1 MDNRTVK
8 KDPMME
14 IFIDECSD
22 LVTQYET
29 YLSMAAERN
38 EYTMDIVNEI
48 FRITHTI
55 KADATMMLFEC
66 LAVPMRA
73 FEHILYFYRD
83 EKAAIDF
90 DRFTELLEG
99 LVAYSAD
106 EITLLMED
114 KASDN
119 DGQDIAEEFKKYR
132 DEIAGGLKVE
142 TVEDV
147 EKTERSE
154 SHDEP
159 MRFYI
164 GSAEDS
170 EGAGEKPDRYASIKG
185 DTHTAMRV
193 INEERAAAKA
203 AKEQKKKCGP
213 KKKCESA
220 HDETEKTAKKI
231 LPGHLNSG
239 DELKTL
245 SAIVRHLTELET
257 RMNESKAE
265 NPVVAPFALSLH
277 ERNMELLNWIT
288 SAATTPMGYISPKLH
303 KTIEEMNQR
312 MGRKI
317 ELEIEGEEILVNKEW
332 IDGLSGAL
340 VHMLR
345 NAVDHGI
352 ESKELRVS
360 RGKPAEG
367 KVTVSYANNGN
378 AFTMTVSDDGRGID
392 IEKLKTS
399 AIDRGLI
406 FEGDELSKDDIIR
419 LIFLPGVS
427 TNEKEGIYSGRGVG
441 MDAVLHNV
449 EVLGGKI
456 TTDSEEGKGTTFTV
470 TIPLRPVFDGQ
481 ESTQEDE
488 DEDIDSRR

>member
-1 MDNRTVK
+1 MDNQTAK

-38 EYTMDIVNEI
+38 EYTLDIVNEI

-83 EKAAIDF
+83 EKATIDF

-106 EITLLMED
+106 EIVLLTEGKAAED
-114 KASDN
+114 
-119 DGQDIAEEFKKYR
+119 DGNDIAEKFKQYR
-132 DEIAGGLKVE
+132 DEIAGAMLVE

-147 EKTERSE
+147 EKTVKSE

-164 GSAEDS
+164 GCADS
-170 EGAGEKPDRYASIKG
+170 TEGSDSNPDRYASIKT
-185 DTHTAMRV
+185 DMHTAAKV
-193 INEERAAAKA
+193 VNEERAAVKAEKERKNAK
-203 AKEQKKKCGP
+203 KDGKKKIAP
-213 KKKCESA
+213 
-220 HDETEKTAKKI
+220 DETEQAARKLLA
-231 LPGHLNSG
+231 GHTNG
-239 DELKTL
+239 RDELKRLYGIVSQL
-245 SAIVRHLTELET
+245 SALET
-257 RMNESKAE
+257 RMNEAKVE
-265 NPVVAPFALSLH
+265 KPEIAPFAMSLH

-288 SAATTPMGYISPKLH
+288 SAATTPMGYITPKLH
-303 KTIEEMNQR
+303 KTIDEMNQR
-312 MGRKI
+312 LGRQI
-317 ELEIEGEEILVNKEW
+317 ELEIEGEGILVDKEW
-332 IDGLSGAL
+332 IEGLSGAL

-352 ESKELRVS
+352 ETKELRAS
-360 RGKPAEG
+360 LGKPQEG
-367 KVTVSYANNGN
+367 KIKIVYSNENGN
-378 AFTMTVSDDGRGID
+378 FKMTVTDDGRGID
-392 IEKLKTS
+392 IEKLKNS
-399 AIDRGLI
+399 AVERGLI

-470 TIPLRPVFDGQ
+470 TIPLMPVFCGSDG
-481 ESTQEDE
+481 TQEDE